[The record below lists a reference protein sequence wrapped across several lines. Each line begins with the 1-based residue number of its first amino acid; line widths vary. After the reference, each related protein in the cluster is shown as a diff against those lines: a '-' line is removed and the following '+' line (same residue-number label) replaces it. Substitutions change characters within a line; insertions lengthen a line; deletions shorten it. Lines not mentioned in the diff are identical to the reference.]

1 VGEEIKNYKGEKI
14 MEKTFY
20 SIEAVEKYYFPKQY
34 KRKREEEL
42 IERIGFGA
50 WLARIHL
57 AFLRKKLK
65 GRR

>member
-1 VGEEIKNYKGEKI
+1 

-34 KRKREEEL
+34 RSKREEEL

-50 WLARIHL
+50 WLAQQ
-57 AFLRKKLK
+57 FLREVRRKLK
-65 GRR
+65 AF

>member
-1 VGEEIKNYKGEKI
+1 

-65 GRR
+65 AFKEKK